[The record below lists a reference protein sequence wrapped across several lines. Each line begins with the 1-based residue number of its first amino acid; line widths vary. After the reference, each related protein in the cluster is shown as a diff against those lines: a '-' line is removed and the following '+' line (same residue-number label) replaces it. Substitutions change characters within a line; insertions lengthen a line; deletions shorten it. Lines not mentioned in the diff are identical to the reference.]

1 MFRVFTNIL
10 CPVDFSPDSERA
22 LAVALS
28 LARSSGG
35 HLTLLTVIDPLM
47 QAGADAAGVD
57 AELDR
62 QTQDELQR
70 LLERSSTGRTLASV
84 PGVAVSVGRPGETIV
99 EQARE
104 CNADIIVMGM
114 RGIGGAA
121 RLFLGSTSEHVLQH
135 AEVPVLVVPPPNRRG

>member
-1 MFRVFTNIL
+1 MFTNIL

-28 LARSSGG
+28 LARSSEGR
-35 HLTLLTVIDPLM
+35 LTLLTVVDPLLK
-47 QAGADAAGVD
+47 AGADAAGAG

-62 QTQDELQR
+62 QTQSELQA
-70 LLERSSTGRTLASV
+70 LLDRSSLGRPLPSEPA
-84 PGVAVSVGRPGETIV
+84 VAVAVGKAGEKIV
-99 EQARE
+99 DHARE

-121 RLFLGSTSEHVLQH
+121 KLFLGSTSEDVLKR
-135 AEVPVLVVPPPNRRG
+135 ADVPVLIVPPPNRRG